1 MKILRYD
8 NFKKMNEA
16 YEEDPEFRIKKYFL
30 ELEKDIKKWFEEG
43 SLSLN
48 GVKLYDIKTNT
59 TNNLDKYLTFDFQDE
74 EFYYQI
80 IIIVSLQEVTEDTL
94 KECYVKVKR
103 YDVETSEL
111 LKQSA
116 QSLMVDELDE
126 DKIIEL
132 IDDLDNETEKPSD
145 DNIF

>member
-1 MKILRYD
+1 MKIKKFND
-8 NFKKMNEA
+8 FKINEA
-16 YEEDPEFRIKKYFL
+16 YEEDPEFRIKKYFI
-30 ELEKDIKKWFEEG
+30 ELEKEIREWFSEG
-43 SLSLN
+43 SFSLN
-48 GVKLYDIKTNT
+48 DVQLYDIKTNT

-74 EFYYQI
+74 EYYYQI
-80 IIIVSLQEVTEDTL
+80 IVIVSLQEVTEDTL

-103 YDVETSEL
+103 YDAETSNL

-116 QSLMVDELDE
+116 QSLMIEDLNE

-132 IDDLDNETEKPSD
+132 IDNLDNEAENFTE